1 MSTRAAR
8 QYSRVTIELSDRAAD
23 NLRFI
28 RDTMAHAG
36 AFTSVSGAAMMATGG
51 LGLAASIAAPPVM
64 LATEPGR
71 FLLTWISVAVLSGAG
86 SSVAIGRKA
95 KRAGE
100 SLVNGPAR
108 RFGLAFAPALVAG
121 AVLTYALISAGQP
134 ALLPGTWLTLYGAAV
149 TAGGAFSVRPVPVMG
164 CAFMAL
170 GALCFALPPSSQRYV
185 LAAGFGGV
193 HLIFGYHITRNHGG

>member
-1 MSTRAAR
+1 LAVRAPEFG
-8 QYSRVTIELSDRAAD
+8 VTIELSDRAAD

-51 LGLAASIAAPPVM
+51 LGLAAAVAAPPVM
-64 LATEPGR
+64 LATDPGR
-71 FLLTWISVAVLSGAG
+71 FLLTWISVAMVSAAV

-95 KRAGE
+95 NRAGQ
-100 SLVNGPAR
+100 SLVTGPAR

-121 AVLTYALISAGQP
+121 AVLTCALATSGQQ
-134 ALLPGTWLTLYGAAV
+134 ALLPGMWLTLYGAAI

-164 CAFMAL
+164 CVFMTL
-170 GALCFALPPSSQRYV
+170 GALCFALPPASQRYV